1 MMKTETCR
9 ELSGSVHRT
18 IVRLE
23 KDQPWGSKF
32 MHRVSADLK
41 AWMPEAKCFSRI
53 NLYYMV
59 RFFNLYAPAQI
70 VQQVVEQSH
79 AKPDDAQIVQQVA
92 EQLPLRSF
100 VTDYPNVCRIIF
112 SVPWGHHMVI
122 MDKFGSDQRTA
133 LFYVRKTVENGWSRA
148 MLENNM
154 ASNLHLRQG
163 KSETNFDSALTDP
176 DSDLAKEMLRDPY
189 DFSFLAMDDK
199 YREEEYALES
209 SALPIG
215 VSDYVL
221 VGITRIFIIA
231 HGGTETRSFFKISH
245 FVVQHALSPVG

>member
-1 MMKTETCR
+1 MH
-9 ELSGSVHRT
+9 GSVELPAGYKQIQIKAVT
-18 IVRLE
+18 AVNVEMLKFYWFLGADIVRLE
-23 KDQPWGSKF
+23 RDQPWGSKF

-41 AWMPEAKCFSRI
+41 E
-53 NLYYMV
+53 
-59 RFFNLYAPAQI
+59 
-70 VQQVVEQSH
+70 
-79 AKPDDAQIVQQVA
+79 
-92 EQLPLRSF
+92 LPLWSF
-100 VTDYPNVCRIIF
+100 VSDYPNVCRIIF

-199 YREEEYALES
+199 YREDEYALES
-209 SALPIG
+209 SALPIV

-245 FVVQHALSPVG
+245 FVAQHALSPVG

>member
-1 MMKTETCR
+1 
-9 ELSGSVHRT
+9 
-18 IVRLE
+18 
-23 KDQPWGSKF
+23 

-41 AWMPEAKCFSRI
+41 AWMPEAKCFSCI

-122 MDKFGSDQRTA
+122 VDKFGSDQRTA

-163 KSETNFDSALTDP
+163 RSETNFDSALTDP
-176 DSDLAKEMLRDPY
+176 DSDLAKETLSDPY

-231 HGGTETRSFFKISH
+231 HGGTETRSFSRYHTSWRNTRFHPLGEQTKL
-245 FVVQHALSPVG
+245 QPG

>member
-1 MMKTETCR
+1 
-9 ELSGSVHRT
+9 
-18 IVRLE
+18 
-23 KDQPWGSKF
+23 
-32 MHRVSADLK
+32 
-41 AWMPEAKCFSRI
+41 
-53 NLYYMV
+53 
-59 RFFNLYAPAQI
+59 
-70 VQQVVEQSH
+70 
-79 AKPDDAQIVQQVA
+79 
-92 EQLPLRSF
+92 
-100 VTDYPNVCRIIF
+100 
-112 SVPWGHHMVI
+112 
-122 MDKFGSDQRTA
+122 
-133 LFYVRKTVENGWSRA
+133 

-221 VGITRIFIIA
+221 ERFIPAEFKSQMPSIEEVEGELTRRMEIA
-231 HGGTETRSFFKISH
+231 EVRNRARGNR
-245 FVVQHALSPVG
+245 